1 MLQGPLTNLLYVSLL
16 LIFFGIFAFGWLV
29 VHVEHSRHRSTMKIA
44 LAVILGAILIGFGL
58 HFFLIA
64 SGI

>member
-1 MLQGPLTNLLYVSLL
+1 MLQTALSNLLIVSLL
-16 LIFFGIFAFGWLV
+16 LIFFGVFAFGWLV
-29 VHVEHSRHRSTMKIA
+29 VHVEHSRHRSTVKIA
-44 LAVILGAILIGFGL
+44 LALILGAVLIGFGL

>member
-1 MLQGPLTNLLYVSLL
+1 MLQAALTNLLIASLI
-16 LIFFGIFAFGWLV
+16 LIFFGLFAFGWLV
-29 VHVEHSRHRSTMKIA
+29 VHVEHSRHRSTAKIA
-44 LAVILGAILIGFGL
+44 LALILGAVLIGFGL